1 MNQST
6 PSNSSNRFVV
16 VTPNY
21 NMAEYLEATIESVLG
36 NLRKGD
42 EYFVID
48 GGSTD
53 GSINII
59 KKYANRLTGW
69 ISERDSGYADAISK
83 GFSLGNAQ
91 FQCWINCGDLL
102 LEGALDLAR
111 DLIEESGADMIFG
124 DDCYLDENGLVIG
137 YSRGVC
143 KDLRIAMLYG
153 DWTPL
158 QDACFWK
165 SELYRRVG
173 GLDPNLKS
181 AADYALFA
189 NFAVAGKTCYVPYA
203 FSAFRRHQG
212 QKSISNKV
220 SYKSEKSRVRRH
232 LVAAC
237 SDSLLMKLR
246 LRIVNFVAIRWRV
259 RVMHRVW
266 DIPGLR
272 GRAVGELTAGIS
284 WPLGKKIREL
294 RSTNNEC

>member
-1 MNQST
+1 MNRST

-21 NMAEYLEATIESVLG
+21 NMGQYLEATIESVLG
-36 NLRKGD
+36 NLREGD

-53 GSINII
+53 SSINVI

-69 ISERDSGYADAISK
+69 VSERDVGYADAINK
-83 GFSLGNAQ
+83 GFSLGTGQ
-91 FQCWINCGDLL
+91 YQCWVNCGDLL

-124 DDCYLDENGLVIG
+124 DDCYIDESNRVIG

-143 KDLRIAMLYG
+143 MDLRVAMLYG

-173 GLDPNLKS
+173 GLDSNLKS

-189 NFAVAGKTCYVPYA
+189 NFAVAGKTSYVPYA

-212 QKSISNKV
+212 QKSIANKV
-220 SYKSEKSRVRRH
+220 SYKIEKTRVRRK

-237 SDSLLMKLR
+237 KDSLLVKLR

-259 RVMHRVW
+259 RVMHRIW
-266 DIPGLR
+266 DIPSLH
-272 GRAVGELTAGIS
+272 GRAVCELIAGIS
-284 WPLGKKIREL
+284 WPTGENSRIANH
-294 RSTNNEC
+294 NNE

>member
-1 MNQST
+1 MNLST
-6 PSNSSNRFVV
+6 TSNSSNRFVV

-21 NMAEYLEATIESVLG
+21 NMGEYLEATIESVLG
-36 NLRKGD
+36 NLREGD

-53 GSINII
+53 GSINVI

-69 ISERDSGYADAISK
+69 VSERDAGYADAINK
-83 GFSLGNAQ
+83 GFSLGTAQ
-91 FQCWINCGDLL
+91 YQCWINCGDLL

-111 DLIEESGADMIFG
+111 DLIEESGVDMIFG
-124 DDCYLDENGLVIG
+124 DDCYIDENNRVIG
-137 YSRGVC
+137 YSRGIC
-143 KDLRIAMLYG
+143 KDLRVAMLYG

-189 NFAVAGKTCYVPYA
+189 NFAVAGKTCYMPYA

-212 QKSISNKV
+212 QKSIANKV
-220 SYKSEKSRVRRH
+220 SYKTEKSRVRRT

-246 LRIVNFVAIRWRV
+246 LRIVNFVAIRWRA
-259 RVMHRVW
+259 RVMHRIW
-266 DIPGLR
+266 DIPGLH
-272 GRAVGELTAGIS
+272 GRAVCELIAGIS
-284 WPLGKKIREL
+284 WPKGKNL
-294 RSTNNEC
+294 RIARHK

>member
-6 PSNSSNRFVV
+6 SSNSSNRFVV

-36 NLRKGD
+36 NLREGD

-69 ISERDSGYADAISK
+69 VSERDSGYADAISK
-83 GFSLGNAQ
+83 GFSLGTAQ
-91 FQCWINCGDLL
+91 YQCWINCGDLL

-124 DDCYLDENGLVIG
+124 DDCYIDENSRVIG

-158 QDACFWK
+158 QDACFWR
-165 SELYRRVG
+165 SELYRRIG
-173 GLDPNLKS
+173 GLDPSLKS

-212 QKSISNKV
+212 QKSIANKV
-220 SYKSEKSRVRRH
+220 SYKTEKSGVRRN
-232 LVAAC
+232 LVTAC

-246 LRIVNFVAIRWRV
+246 LRIVNFVAIRWRA

-284 WPLGKKIREL
+284 WPLGKNSRIAPHK
-294 RSTNNEC
+294 